1 MEQNKG
7 DYGGMESSLARRVIS
22 AERLQG
28 SVLIMFDDGQSAVYS
43 ASLLY
48 AHLGQAE
55 QVDLDPEDVDRLL
68 AEAAREAKGAA

>member
-1 MEQNKG
+1 
-7 DYGGMESSLARRVIS
+7 MESSIARRVIS

-28 SVLIMFDDGQSAVYS
+28 SVLIMFDDGKYAVYS

-55 QVDLDPEDVDRLL
+55 QVDLDPEDVADILL
-68 AEAAREAKGAA
+68 EARRTFKNGL